1 MQISAAN
8 LLIASQQ
15 LARGVQ
21 QTPRDA
27 RALFAAALAK
37 EKVLPGVTAF
47 APLEFETAAPQAP
60 TSSVAP
66 PRVTGSGD
74 SGQIGS
80 KIDIRV

>member
-21 QTPRDA
+21 QTPRDGHVQ
-27 RALFAAALAK
+27 FAAALAK
-37 EKVLPGVTAF
+37 EKNLPAVTPF
-47 APLEFETAAPQAP
+47 APLEFEAAAPQ
-60 TSSVAP
+60 TQTGSVAA
-66 PRVTGSGD
+66 PRVTD
-74 SGQIGS
+74 SSSPGPIGT